1 MKKLLFATCMGVLML
16 LSSCTSCKV
25 NTDTTINVKSRKVQK
40 FIELAREGDA
50 EACKSLAICYRDGD
64 GVEKSWINMVYMYE
78 MYCNRSGED
87 VDNIVELFE
96 EGEPFRLFCEILNI
110 AEYNSEADAKFKQL
124 EQLAPIEAKA
134 ITAAMDIS
142 AGKEVEQ
149 AFETIKEAEAQGSEA
164 AVIFQTIRFEK
175 EENETDYEK
184 YLHKVAV
191 KYPFLYQKLGAMANI
206 TAARIFLTYG
216 KLWNFTT
223 RPMSMACC
231 HINTLTLCCIYMN
244 ISARKG
250 CCNQTK
256 RKIPAWTSCLKWNEQ
271 CG

>member
-1 MKKLLFATCMGVLML
+1 MKHLLSTTCMGVLML

-25 NTDTTINVKSRKVQK
+25 DTDTTINVKSRKVQK

-50 EACKSLAICYRDGD
+50 EACKSLAICYRNGD

-164 AVIFQTIRFEK
+164 AVIFQIIRFEK

-191 KYPFLYQKLGAMANI
+191 KYPFLYQKLGAMAI
-206 TAARIFLTYG
+206 RKYHSSQDFSDIRKAMEFYYKADEHGMLSHKYAYALLYIYEYFG
-216 KLWNFTT
+216 KKGMLQSNEEE
-223 RPMSMACC
+223 
-231 HINTLTLCCIYMN
+231 
-244 ISARKG
+244 ISRLAKLS
-250 CCNQTK
+250 K
-256 RKIPAWTSCLKWNEQ
+256 ME
-271 CG
+271 